1 MKSLIKLTTVVVV
14 LIIGLCS
21 CGGSSGSALMNI
33 TKKTVVSISHEDYS
47 SLQVTLYKDGT
58 CHSEG
63 VYRASGNSFSYDG
76 NYRYEG
82 DTFHDVH
89 HNWISIEVRSGSWID
104 IMEDGRVYGA
114 LTGEKFENLDSWKRG
129 KVTSID

>member
-1 MKSLIKLTTVVVV
+1 MKSLVKLTVAVALLV
-14 LIIGLCS
+14 IGLCS
-21 CGGSSGSALMNI
+21 CGGGSGSALMNI
-33 TKKTVVSISHEDYS
+33 TKKTVVSINHEDYS

-63 VYRASGNSFSYDG
+63 VYRASGNKFSYDG
-76 NYRYEG
+76 DYTYRG
-82 DTFHDVH
+82 ATFHDVQ

-104 IMEDGRVYGA
+104 IMKDGSVYGS

-129 KVTSID
+129 EVTSID